1 MGDKTLRFLVV
12 FLTLFSVWV
21 VVSNVRNV
29 SEINKNHNHIV
40 DSLKNELTLL
50 KEINEKYESDS
61 LFVKKY

>member
-29 SEINKNHNHIV
+29 SDINKNHNRIV

-50 KEINEKYESDS
+50 KEINEKYKSDS
-61 LFVKKY
+61 LFVKN